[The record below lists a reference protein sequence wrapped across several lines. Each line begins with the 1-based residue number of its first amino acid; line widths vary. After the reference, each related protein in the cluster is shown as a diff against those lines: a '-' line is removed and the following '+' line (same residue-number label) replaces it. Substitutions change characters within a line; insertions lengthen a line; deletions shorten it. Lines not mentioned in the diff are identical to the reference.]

1 MKNLPPPTSH
11 SLLPIFCLLLTLFLS
26 GCAGLRIK
34 KVTKINPHGE
44 QKYCLECHIKQGSKK
59 LKSRIIRLC
68 RHCHKEVCEAG
79 IHPIN
84 IIFKEQFPGNYL
96 LRKKELFALP
106 VMSHAPERCMVSP
119 MDEPS
124 ILNYSACLLTTYVT
138 VVIRNSFFLLDK

>member
-84 IIFKEQFPGNYL
+84 IIFKEAIPRELPLEKKRIVCITCHEPCTRTVHGESHGRTEYPKL
-96 LRKKELFALP
+96 LRLSPNDLCN
-106 VMSHAPERCMVSP
+106 RCHQ
-119 MDEPS
+119 
-124 ILNYSACLLTTYVT
+124 
-138 VVIRNSFFLLDK
+138 K